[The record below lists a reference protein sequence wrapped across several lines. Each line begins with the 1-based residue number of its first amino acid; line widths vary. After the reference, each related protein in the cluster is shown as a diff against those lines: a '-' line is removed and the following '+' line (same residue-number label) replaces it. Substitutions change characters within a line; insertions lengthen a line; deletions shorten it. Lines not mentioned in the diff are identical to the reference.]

1 MESLILRKGLS
12 FFLQRVGWEVG
23 LFLAIILALF
33 DVESPAI
40 SNMTAPS
47 GASGASSS
55 GNWRQ
60 FLNFSSGNEGDSAPE
75 QSTSSTWSG
84 PWIGRWFN
92 QEVAPNEGG
101 HEATSQPTGTGV
113 MEQEQAGPSNAGLAH
128 SPAGS
133 FPSAP
138 RESPRPG
145 IPPETG
151 MPQEAPGEDIVH
163 PIQPHIPQLDPP
175 LIGDRE
181 RFRELQEQFQL
192 YYLGRNGITDLA
204 KFAGRLERCVPIERD
219 IEAALVLDG
228 YDPDRIRGRI
238 SEIRG
243 RLFTHPN
250 KALLLSERTLD
261 EYLTEIRT
269 NGTRGSRPYMRLVQA
284 IRNSDILF

>member
-1 MESLILRKGLS
+1 MKVTFLLKKDGAFARMSLISQCQGNKASIKPTRPL
-12 FFLQRVGWEVG
+12 
-23 LFLAIILALF
+23 IPTIP
-33 DVESPAI
+33 DD
-40 SNMTAPS
+40 PS
-47 GASGASSS
+47 IPSVPSLPS
-55 GNWRQ
+55 
-60 FLNFSSGNEGDSAPE
+60 LDSHDGE
-75 QSTSSTWSG
+75 QS
-84 PWIGRWFN
+84 
-92 QEVAPNEGG
+92 V
-101 HEATSQPTGTGV
+101 
-113 MEQEQAGPSNAGLAH
+113 EQR
-128 SPAGS
+128 
-133 FPSAP
+133 AP

-284 IRNSDILF
+284 IRNSDILL